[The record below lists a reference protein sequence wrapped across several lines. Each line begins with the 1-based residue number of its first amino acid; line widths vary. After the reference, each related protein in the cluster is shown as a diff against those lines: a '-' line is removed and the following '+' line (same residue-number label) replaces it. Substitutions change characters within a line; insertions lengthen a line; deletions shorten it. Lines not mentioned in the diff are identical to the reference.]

1 MHPKQHRI
9 LRMGTP
15 KRPGIET
22 SLRSVLKKS
31 TRLVPH
37 IRTGRVSLKAVSRHT
52 IMKVF
57 DGLERLAGMC
67 SHVPNK
73 GE

>member
-1 MHPKQHRI
+1 
-9 LRMGTP
+9 MGTP

-57 DGLERLAGMC
+57 DGLERLTGMC

>member
-1 MHPKQHRI
+1 
-9 LRMGTP
+9 MGTP

-37 IRTGRVSLKAVSRHT
+37 IRIGRVPHKAVSRHT

-57 DGLERLAGMC
+57 NGLERLTGMC

>member
-1 MHPKQHRI
+1 M
-9 LRMGTP
+9 
-15 KRPGIET
+15 
-22 SLRSVLKKS
+22 
-31 TRLVPH
+31 PH
-37 IRTGRVSLKAVSRHT
+37 IRIGLVSLKAVSRHT

-57 DGLERLAGMC
+57 DGLERLTGMC